1 VGDKVYLI
9 GGKRLDPP
17 AQIFNNVWMLDLTTL
32 VWTIVFSPDTPDNTL
47 PGTDIRVI
55 PEPRY
60 FHTASNHRNESIVV
74 FGGLSPAIEE
84 SSGERC
90 VDDLAVFDLA
100 RREWRIPRIPQG
112 AELPPK
118 RYAHVAAISRDRLII
133 AGGEL
138 RSNGMKSTPENL
150 LDLHVF
156 DIPTEKW
163 IFKRTFGTAEDHIG
177 YYRSVMAAAPYN
189 PTSYPVNNPE
199 EEDRLLDAADNLY
212 QQIPASKLSSEP
224 SSPTTSFRSRS
235 GSLENLN
242 QSPEERRPSRGNLNA
257 IPETESSESEPYV
270 FVYSTRQRNAREIT
284 RVLMKIHAPQSDN
297 FGIEDFSNLLPQRGG
312 NVPLKFPYGDI
323 IGDWLVYCGTIPNQ
337 KPVDVPGRPRSTSTP
352 PTLKPAQFHILALH
366 LPTQQFKLV
375 DVGNVFLTGSWNRGI
390 VWHNENSFVV
400 FGHVGMDMNTDYSMR
415 RSNFNHIIIVDL
427 EVFGIYAPP
436 KLTTPAFAKGLALTL
451 LNRKEFSDMDIET
464 KDHYRFHVNSRILAH
479 RWPMFT
485 EVLNSCLYGSPYVEN
500 TRRPSVSSTLTLSN
514 PMLPISERPRVLFLP
529 LRHDHTQAFLEYVYT
544 DSLPTQIDIPT
555 LCALMVLS
563 KRYAPGL
570 ERLGDLVS
578 DVLHRQ
584 LNEGNAWQ
592 IIEAAAFSGRT
603 GLQIQAMLVMRMA
616 ADLRA
621 QAHKKRQELRK
632 IESST
637 TLQNGDS
644 EGTAT
649 NAVANVTQQQG
660 SNGPGVGESFSG
672 SSANASRNSSQV
684 GESSSGVVIP
694 PVS

>member
-1 VGDKVYLI
+1 
-9 GGKRLDPP
+9 
-17 AQIFNNVWMLDLTTL
+17 
-32 VWTIVFSPDTPDNTL
+32 
-47 PGTDIRVI
+47 
-55 PEPRY
+55 
-60 FHTASNHRNESIVV
+60 
-74 FGGLSPAIEE
+74 
-84 SSGERC
+84 
-90 VDDLAVFDLA
+90 
-100 RREWRIPRIPQG
+100 
-112 AELPPK
+112 
-118 RYAHVAAISRDRLII
+118 
-133 AGGEL
+133 
-138 RSNGMKSTPENL
+138 
-150 LDLHVF
+150 
-156 DIPTEKW
+156 
-163 IFKRTFGTAEDHIG
+163 
-177 YYRSVMAAAPYN
+177 
-189 PTSYPVNNPE
+189 
-199 EEDRLLDAADNLY
+199 
-212 QQIPASKLSSEP
+212 
-224 SSPTTSFRSRS
+224 
-235 GSLENLN
+235 
-242 QSPEERRPSRGNLNA
+242 
-257 IPETESSESEPYV
+257 
-270 FVYSTRQRNAREIT
+270 
-284 RVLMKIHAPQSDN
+284 
-297 FGIEDFSNLLPQRGG
+297 
-312 NVPLKFPYGDI
+312 
-323 IGDWLVYCGTIPNQ
+323 
-337 KPVDVPGRPRSTSTP
+337 
-352 PTLKPAQFHILALH
+352 
-366 LPTQQFKLV
+366 V

-660 SNGPGVGESFSG
+660 SNGPGVGENFSG

-684 GESSSGVVIP
+684 GESSSSAVIP